1 MVSVRIKPVVV
12 LLVCMVILTACGG
25 DHKRYPNDTL
35 ACKNY
40 RSQLTGP
47 TPLLTVDR
55 LRAACHASRKAEQ
68 ERAQNIAPTGPNA

>member
-1 MVSVRIKPVVV
+1 MKR
-12 LLVCMVILTACGG
+12 LACLTLCAALLTACGG

-47 TPLLTVDR
+47 TPHLTVER
-55 LRAACHASRKAEQ
+55 MRAACLASR
-68 ERAQNIAPTGPNA
+68 RAVQTPATQ